1 MDVSSPRFLTLQE
14 VLHVHDVLVDRY
26 GGRPG
31 LIEPGLLESA
41 VAAPQAGS
49 ASGEYYCPDIFAM
62 AARYLTGIARN
73 HSFEDGNK
81 RTAAASTVLFLRL
94 NGVTLLLSQDE
105 LYQLTQDAVAG
116 TADAAR
122 VHALLKARSVDRS

>member
-1 MDVSSPRFLTLQE
+1 MSLPRFLTLEE
-14 VLHVHDVLVDRY
+14 VLHVHDVLIVRY

-31 LIEPGLLESA
+31 LIDSGLLESA
-41 VAAPQAGS
+41 VAAPHAGS
-49 ASGEYYCPDIFAM
+49 ASGEYYCPDAYAM

-81 RTAAASTVLFLRL
+81 RTAAASAVLFLRL

-105 LYQLTQDAVAG
+105 LYRLTQDAVAG
-116 TADAAR
+116 TVDPASVAA
-122 VHALLKARSVDRS
+122 VFKARSVART

>member
-1 MDVSSPRFLTLQE
+1 MLIN
-14 VLHVHDVLVDRY
+14 RY

-31 LIEPGLLESA
+31 VLEPGLLESA

-73 HSFEDGNK
+73 HPFEDGNK
-81 RTAAASTVLFLRL
+81 RTAAASAVLFLRL
-94 NGVTLLLSQDE
+94 NGVTLLVSQDD
-105 LYQLTQDAVAG
+105 LYRLTQDAVAG
-116 TADAAR
+116 VLAPAAI
-122 VHALLKARSVDRS
+122 VAILKARSVDRV

>member
-1 MDVSSPRFLTLQE
+1 
-14 VLHVHDVLVDRY
+14 VLINRY

-31 LIEPGLLESA
+31 VLEPGLLESA

-73 HSFEDGNK
+73 HPFEDGNK
-81 RTAAASTVLFLRL
+81 RTAAASAVLFLRL
-94 NGVTLLLSQDE
+94 NGVTLLVSQDD
-105 LYQLTQDAVAG
+105 LYRLTQDAVAG
-116 TADAAR
+116 VLAPAAI
-122 VHALLKARSVDRS
+122 VAILKARSVDRV